1 LSLCQVSGESPPR
14 LLLQNNLVGG
24 AIVKIINTMATNKV
38 FKLFF
43 QTDEE
48 EDVRKLILNSSE
60 ITFEKLVCKI
70 QELQEISFQ
79 GEESVTVQYLDQDGD
94 KVTVATTEELI
105 NALSEQDTQ
114 PYKFKVKV
122 KRKVSSSPLD
132 VNCSSETH
140 HGIICTCCHELV
152 KGFRYKCIICS
163 NYDICQR

>member
-1 LSLCQVSGESPPR
+1 MSLCQVSGESPR
-14 LLLQNNLVGG
+14 FLLQNNLVGG
-24 AIVKIINTMATNKV
+24 VNVKITNTMMATNKV

-43 QTDEE
+43 QNDDE

-105 NALSEQDTQ
+105 NALSEQV
-114 PYKFKVKV
+114 PISVW
-122 KRKVSSSPLD
+122 
-132 VNCSSETH
+132 NC
-140 HGIICTCCHELV
+140 
-152 KGFRYKCIICS
+152 
-163 NYDICQR
+163 NAN

>member
-1 LSLCQVSGESPPR
+1 MSLCQVSGESPR
-14 LLLQNNLVGG
+14 FLQQNNLVGG
-24 AIVKIINTMATNKV
+24 VNVKITNTMMATNRV

-43 QTDEE
+43 QNDDE

-105 NALSEQDTQ
+105 NALSEQV
-114 PYKFKVKV
+114 PISVW
-122 KRKVSSSPLD
+122 
-132 VNCSSETH
+132 NC
-140 HGIICTCCHELV
+140 
-152 KGFRYKCIICS
+152 
-163 NYDICQR
+163 NAN